1 MTSPFSGM
9 DPYIEACGLWEEF
22 HGHLIEKIYE
32 ALAAAVPEHYLV
44 RAGKRSYI
52 VLVESEGKED
62 RPFRPDVGVKGPR
75 SQPPAAP
82 AGTATALAEPTVEE
96 GEVSI
101 RAFIDERYRERFVE
115 IYETDPEQRLVTC
128 IEILSPSNKRRGSE
142 GWNLYQRKRKALL
155 LGAANLV
162 EIDLLRGGGRLPML
176 DPWPDSPYAL
186 LVCRTGRAPYC
197 QVRPAHFR
205 RPLPPVSVPLAE
217 PDPDLTLSLQPM
229 VEAIYARAR
238 YHRNIDYSKPLP
250 LPLGA
255 EDQDWLTE
263 QLRVR

>member
-1 MTSPFSGM
+1 
-9 DPYIEACGLWEEF
+9 
-22 HGHLIEKIYE
+22 
-32 ALAAAVPEHYLV
+32 
-44 RAGKRSYI
+44 
-52 VLVESEGKED
+52 
-62 RPFRPDVGVKGPR
+62 VKGPR

-82 AGTATALAEPTVEE
+82 ARTATALAEPSVEE

-101 RAFIDERYRERFVE
+101 RAFIDKRYRERFVE

-128 IEILSPSNKRRGSE
+128 IEVLSPSNKRRGGE
-142 GWNLYQRKRKALL
+142 GWDLYQRKRKALL

-197 QVRPAHFR
+197 QVRPAYFR
-205 RPLPPVSVPLAE
+205 RSLPPLLVPLSS
-217 PDPDLTLSLQPM
+217 PDPDIKVTLQPM
-229 VEAIYARAR
+229 IDSIYERAR
-238 YHRNIDYSKPLP
+238 YHRSIDYSKPLP

-255 EDQDWLTE
+255 EDQAWLTE
-263 QLRVR
+263 QLRARQGTV